1 MHNRN
6 HRSII
11 PVKEVKVKNSY
22 LTIRILFCFLRLEN
36 QILGMDTDDSKE
48 IREELNL
55 YAGIEKTLFSM
66 GLCSNDTNEE
76 SEDSDDSVNSETGFR
91 GFLEDPI
98 PSTSGNSKATTV
110 VQIQTFDFDIN
121 GCQINIKDEFHSLEN
136 DENQA
141 KVSENFDCKNVEEK
155 SKKDKCLVDDPEAMS
170 DVEILEI
177 DTVSNTVIENID
189 ISESAEAS
197 LMTGSDIKETL
208 KINRNAEIE
217 CKSNFD
223 AVKKKII
230 ESKKSVNSSVNE
242 LKSRLDQTYQDS
254 YEATKTSEALVTT
267 RSDIDLDTTA
277 MDGQTILL
285 DFEEISDFYLTE
297 NIINESES
305 VCSEDA
311 EK

>member
-22 LTIRILFCFLRLEN
+22 LTIRILFFFRLEN
-36 QILGMDTDDSKE
+36 QILGMDTDDSKK

-136 DENQA
+136 NENQA

-177 DTVSNTVIENID
+177 DTVANTVIENID
-189 ISESAEAS
+189 ISETGAETS

-208 KINRNAEIE
+208 KINRNAEIK

-267 RSDIDLDTTA
+267 KSDIDLDTTA
-277 MDGQTILL
+277 MEGQTILL

-297 NIINESES
+297 NIINESEP

-311 EK
+311 GK

>member
-22 LTIRILFCFLRLEN
+22 LTIRILFFLRLEN

-66 GLCSNDTNEE
+66 GLCNNDTNEE

-121 GCQINIKDEFHSLEN
+121 GCQINIKDEFHSFEN
-136 DENQA
+136 NENQA
-141 KVSENFDCKNVEEK
+141 KVSENFDTKSVEEK

-177 DTVSNTVIENID
+177 DTVANTVIENID

-217 CKSNFD
+217 CKSNLA
-223 AVKKKII
+223 AVEKKII
-230 ESKKSVNSSVNE
+230 ESKKSLNSSVNE

-267 RSDIDLDTTA
+267 KSDIDLDTTA
-277 MDGQTILL
+277 MEGQTILL

-305 VCSEDA
+305 LCSEDA

>member
-1 MHNRN
+1 M
-6 HRSII
+6 
-11 PVKEVKVKNSY
+11 
-22 LTIRILFCFLRLEN
+22 FFLRLEN

-48 IREELNL
+48 IRKELNL

-66 GLCSNDTNEE
+66 GLCNNDTNEE
-76 SEDSDDSVNSETGFR
+76 SEDSEDSVNSETGFR

-121 GCQINIKDEFHSLEN
+121 GCQINIKDEFHSFEN
-136 DENQA
+136 NENQA
-141 KVSENFDCKNVEEK
+141 KVSENFDTKSVEEK

-170 DVEILEI
+170 DIEILEI
-177 DTVSNTVIENID
+177 DTVANTVIENID

-197 LMTGSDIKETL
+197 LMTGSDIKNTL

-217 CKSNFD
+217 FKSDFA

-230 ESKKSVNSSVNE
+230 ESEKSVNSSVNE

-267 RSDIDLDTTA
+267 KSDIDLDTTA
-277 MDGQTILL
+277 MEGQTILL

-297 NIINESES
+297 NITNESES

>member
-1 MHNRN
+1 
-6 HRSII
+6 
-11 PVKEVKVKNSY
+11 
-22 LTIRILFCFLRLEN
+22 
-36 QILGMDTDDSKE
+36 MDTDDSKE

-66 GLCSNDTNEE
+66 GLCNNDTNEE

-136 DENQA
+136 NENQA

-197 LMTGSDIKETL
+197 LMTGSDIKNTL

-217 CKSNFD
+217 CKSDFA

-230 ESKKSVNSSVNE
+230 ESEKSVNSSVNE